1 MSWART
7 ARGLEEMT
15 SDPPMATATV
25 TRVGR
30 TATPPLKRL
39 CALREK
45 RGQRDRGRR
54 CLVGYVDGRKLVIFE
69 NTNGATG
76 GPSWTASLSEPKDP
90 AA

>member
-1 MSWART
+1 
-7 ARGLEEMT
+7 MT

-39 CALREK
+39 CSRHER
-45 RGQRDRGRR
+45 RGQRGKGRR
-54 CLVGYVDGRKLVIFE
+54 YLVGYVDGRKLIVFHNPAAGE
-69 NTNGATG
+69 PTWA
-76 GPSWTASLSEPKDP
+76 AFLSEPKDP